1 MVEEKRKGARHS
13 LDRAAK
19 FQPQD
24 KTRPRDCQVI
34 EISNAGVRLR
44 AASGRVTNRFTLL
57 LSSGRREC
65 RVIWRAGNEVGAE
78 FVEVRG

>member
-1 MVEEKRKGARHS
+1 MVEEKRKGARQN

-19 FQPQD
+19 FQAQGM
-24 KTRPRDCQVI
+24 TRARDCQVI
-34 EISNAGVRLR
+34 EISDAGVRLH

-57 LSSGRREC
+57 ISSGQREC

-78 FVEVRG
+78 FVEM

>member
-1 MVEEKRKGARHS
+1 MLEEKRKGARHS

-19 FQPQD
+19 FQAQG

-34 EISNAGVRLR
+34 EISDAGVRLQ

-57 LSSGRREC
+57 LSSGSREC

-78 FVEVRG
+78 FVEM